1 MPIPVPRDTSQFPE
15 RHAPLREDIRTLGGM
30 LGGILEEQGG
40 ESLLQLVEGDRT
52 CAIRRREAGV
62 DSSVE
67 ELALRVRRR
76 PPGLARD
83 LVRAFSS
90 WFMVVNTAERVHRI
104 RRRRDYFRTEA
115 DRPQPGGVVDALA
128 ELKSQGL
135 TLADI
140 RALLAELSIEPVLV
154 AHPTESARRTS
165 LRRQQRIADLLL
177 ERSNPLLAP
186 YEDQRLLERIRNE
199 ITTEWQTAEHP
210 RERLTIADEREH
222 AVFYLSEVLYSIVPA
237 FYEEIGAAL
246 THLYGADA
254 ATLELPV
261 LVRFGTWVGGDMDG
275 SPEVH
280 AKSIRETLARH
291 QQVIINA
298 YYGECQR
305 LAEVLSQ
312 SASRIS
318 VAPELARRIED
329 YRAVLPGAQGSTPS
343 RHDFMPYRVFLGQVA
358 ERLHRTYHARPL
370 GYEKPAQLRADI
382 ALVAASLLS
391 HRGAHAGLYP
401 VRRLLRRIDTF
412 GFHLATLDLRQHT
425 DVHHAVIA
433 AGLDDAQWPRRGSD
447 ERHARLV
454 EILDRD
460 QGPTGVFD
468 ALGRRTLGVFDA
480 IMQGRHRYGPDAI
493 GLYIV
498 AGATHADD
506 LLAPLVLARWA
517 SACDKRTGEAAIDVA
532 PQFDSV
538 ATLDGCAGV
547 MRELLRDTVY
557 RRHLEARGRVQTVV
571 IGYSDSNR
579 DAGPVAAR
587 LAAYQAQRNL
597 TSTLRKAGEEHVL
610 FYGRGGSV
618 PRGGGRIDAL
628 LRAAPSESVSGTL
641 RFTEQGESMSQN
653 YGLRPNAM
661 RSLERAFSTLARA
674 RLAVRRGVAVREGQA
689 LAECASLIAERSRA
703 AWRELVYERPGFY
716 DYFCAATPIDVIE
729 RMQIAAA
736 IAVRADR
743 RGVEAVRP
751 AAWVYAWSQSR
762 HLLPGWYGAGTGLA
776 AGREQ
781 RGIEVLRRC
790 YRGWPFFRNLI
801 DDIETMLGRA
811 DLAIAACYDQ
821 LAPPE
826 LQHFGAT
833 IAAEYR
839 QLEALVLEIKE
850 CAALLDGDATLQRA
864 IALRNPYI
872 DPMNLM
878 QVDLLRRWRA
888 TDRQDRDLFDA
899 LLASVSG
906 VARGLQTYG

>member
-1 MPIPVPRDTSQFPE
+1 VPREASQFPE
-15 RHAPLREDIRTLGGM
+15 RHAPLREDIRALGGM
-30 LGGILEEQGG
+30 LGEILREQGG

-52 CAIRRREAGV
+52 TAIRRRDSGPEAGV
-62 DSSVE
+62 Q
-67 ELALRVRRR
+67 ELAVRVRQR

-90 WFMVVNTAERVHRI
+90 WFMVVNVAERVHRI
-104 RRRRDYFRTEA
+104 RRRRDYFRAEA
-115 DRPQPGGVVDALA
+115 DRPQPGGVVDALV
-128 ELKSQGL
+128 ELKAQGL
-135 TLADI
+135 TLADM
-140 RALLAELSIEPVLV
+140 RSLLAELSIEPVLV

-165 LRRQQRIADLLL
+165 LRRQQRIAELLL

-186 YEDQRLLERIRNE
+186 YESARLLERIRGE

-210 RERLTIADEREH
+210 RERLTVADEREH

-237 FYEEIGAAL
+237 FYEEIAAAL
-246 THLYGADA
+246 TQLYGADA

-261 LVRFGTWVGGDMDG
+261 IVRFGTWVGGDMDG

-280 AKSIRETLARH
+280 AKTIRETLARH
-291 QQVIINA
+291 QQAIINA
-298 YYGECQR
+298 YHGECQR
-305 LAEVLSQ
+305 LADVLSQ
-312 SASRIS
+312 SANRVSI
-318 VAPELARRIED
+318 APELGRRIEE
-329 YRAVLPGAQGSTPS
+329 YRSLLPGAPGIAPS

-358 ERLHRTYHARPL
+358 ERLHRTYHSRPQ
-370 GYEKPAQLRADI
+370 GYEKPAQFRADI

-391 HRGAHAGLYP
+391 HRGTHAGLYP

-412 GFHLATLDLRQHT
+412 GFHLATMDLRQHT

-433 AGLDDAQWPRRGSD
+433 AGLDDPGWPQRDSA
-447 ERHARLV
+447 ERHARLI

-460 QGPTGVFD
+460 LGPTGVFD

-480 IMQGRHRYGPDAI
+480 VMQGRHRYGTDAI

-498 AGATHADD
+498 AGATRADD
-506 LLAPLVLARWA
+506 VLAPLVLARWA

-538 ATLDGCAGV
+538 ETLDSCAGV
-547 MRELLRDTVY
+547 MRELLQDSAY

-579 DAGPVAAR
+579 DSGLVAAR

-597 TSTLRKAGEEHVL
+597 TSALRKAGEEHVL

-653 YGLRPNAM
+653 YGLKLNAM

-674 RLAVRRGVAVREGQA
+674 TLAVRRGVAVREGQA
-689 LAECASLIAERSRA
+689 MAECAALIAERSRA
-703 AWRELVYERPGFY
+703 AWRALVFEQPGFY
-716 DYFCAATPIDVIE
+716 DYFGAATPIDVIE

-736 IAVRADR
+736 IAVRPDR

-751 AAWVYAWSQSR
+751 AAWVFAWSQSR
-762 HLLPGWYGAGTGLA
+762 HLLPGWYGAGVGLQVA
-776 AGREQ
+776 REQ
-781 RGIEVLRRC
+781 RGIEALRRC

-801 DDIETMLGRA
+801 DDIEAMLGRA
-811 DLAIAACYDQ
+811 DLAIAACYDE
-821 LAPPE
+821 LAPAE
-826 LQHFGAT
+826 LRHFGAT

-839 QLEALVLEIKE
+839 NLVALVLEIKE
-850 CAALLDGDATLQRA
+850 CATLLDGDATLQRA

-878 QVDLLRRWRA
+878 QVDLLRRWRG

-906 VARGLQTYG
+906 IARGLQTYG

>member
-1 MPIPVPRDTSQFPE
+1 VSREPRQFPE

-30 LGGILEEQGG
+30 LGEVLQEQGG
-40 ESLLQLVEGDRT
+40 DTLLQLVEGDRT
-52 CAIRRREAGV
+52 AAIRRRDAGAGA
-62 DSSVE
+62 DVE
-67 ELALRVRRR
+67 ELAVRVRRR

-104 RRRRDYFRTEA
+104 RRRRDYFRAEA

-128 ELKSQGL
+128 ELKAQGL
-135 TLADI
+135 SLADI
-140 RALLAELSIEPVLV
+140 RALLAELSIEPVLL

-165 LRRQQRIADLLL
+165 LRRQQRIAELLL

-186 YEDQRLLERIRNE
+186 YEAERLLERIRSE

-222 AVFYLSEVLYSIVPA
+222 AVFYLAEVLYSIVPA
-237 FYEEIGAAL
+237 FYEEIAAAL
-246 THLYGADA
+246 ARLYGADA

-261 LVRFGTWVGGDMDG
+261 IVRFGSWVGGDMDG

-280 AKSIRETLARH
+280 AKSIRETLQRH

-305 LAEVLSQ
+305 LAEMLSQ
-312 SASRIS
+312 SASRIGI
-318 VAPELARRIED
+318 APELARRIEE
-329 YRAVLPGAQGSTPS
+329 YRSMLPGAQGITPS

-370 GYEKPAQLRADI
+370 GYEKPAQFRADI
-382 ALVAASLLS
+382 ALVAASLLA
-391 HRGAHAGLYP
+391 HRGAHGGLYP
-401 VRRLLRRIDTF
+401 MRRLLRRIDTF

-433 AGLDDAQWPRRGSD
+433 AGLDDPGWLQRDSG
-447 ERHARLV
+447 ERHTRLI

-460 QGPTGVFD
+460 LGPRGVFD
-468 ALGRRTLGVFDA
+468 ALGRRSLGVFDA
-480 IMQGRHRYGPDAI
+480 IMQGRHRYGADAI

-506 LLAPLVLARWA
+506 VLAPLVLARWA
-517 SACDKRTGEAAIDVA
+517 NACDKRSGEAAIDVA

-538 ATLDGCAGV
+538 ETLEGCADV
-547 MRELLRDTVY
+547 MRTLLQDNAY

-579 DAGPVAAR
+579 DGGPVAAR
-587 LAAYQAQRNL
+587 LAAYQAQRSL
-597 TSTLRKAGEEHVL
+597 SGALRQAGEEHVL

-653 YGLRPNAM
+653 YGLKPNAM

-674 RLAVRRGVAVREGQA
+674 TLAVRRGVAVREGQA
-689 LAECASLIAERSRA
+689 LADCVALIGAQSRA
-703 AWRELVYERPGFY
+703 AWRELVQQPDFY
-716 DYFCAATPIDVIE
+716 DYFCAVTPIDVIE

-736 IAVRADR
+736 TALRADR
-743 RGVEAVRP
+743 RGIEAVRP
-751 AAWVYAWSQSR
+751 AAWVFAWSQSR
-762 HLLPGWYGAGTGLA
+762 HLLPGWYGAGAGLA

-781 RGIEVLRRC
+781 RGIELLRRC
-790 YRGWPFFRNLI
+790 YRGWPFFGNLI
-801 DDIETMLGRA
+801 DDIEAMLGRA
-811 DLAIAACYDQ
+811 DLAIAACYDR
-821 LAPPE
+821 LAPPG
-826 LQHFGAT
+826 LQHYGAT
-833 IAAEYR
+833 IAAEFR
-839 QLEALVLEIKE
+839 RVEALVLEIKE
-850 CAALLDGDATLQRA
+850 CATLLDGDATLQRA

-906 VARGLQTYG
+906 IARGLQTYG